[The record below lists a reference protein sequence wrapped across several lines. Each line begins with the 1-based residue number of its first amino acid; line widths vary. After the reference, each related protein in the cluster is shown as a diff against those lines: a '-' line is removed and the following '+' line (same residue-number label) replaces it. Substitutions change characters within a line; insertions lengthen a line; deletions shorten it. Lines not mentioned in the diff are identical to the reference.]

1 MRSAHRDDPTRRTRR
16 RVGPATLALLASM
29 AGVADGQ
36 QRVPAGACPASGDA
50 SVTALH
56 REWILVG
63 WERAP
68 SDGRFRFREK
78 LGRYYDWSGADV
90 ILYDDFDPRRRVVR
104 SPAAYG
110 AVWEPGFNAMRS
122 ARHRVLDGPHVLQ
135 SDGLAASTLVF
146 GARLETNDGKVTFIR
161 TFTSLVWR
169 CTAEGWRIVREHN
182 SSTVL
187 PTVQGTA
194 LMRATAAE
202 R

>member
-1 MRSAHRDDPTRRTRR
+1 MPGTRSNATDRHR
-16 RVGPATLALLASM
+16 RVRGLASLTLLAS
-29 AGVADGQ
+29 VASTADAQ
-36 QRVPAGACPASGDA
+36 LRGADRGCAARGDA
-50 SVTALH
+50 SVAALH
-56 REWILVG
+56 RHWILVG
-63 WERAP
+63 WERGP
-68 SDGRFRFREK
+68 NDGLFDFREK

-194 LMRATAAE
+194 LMRVTAAE